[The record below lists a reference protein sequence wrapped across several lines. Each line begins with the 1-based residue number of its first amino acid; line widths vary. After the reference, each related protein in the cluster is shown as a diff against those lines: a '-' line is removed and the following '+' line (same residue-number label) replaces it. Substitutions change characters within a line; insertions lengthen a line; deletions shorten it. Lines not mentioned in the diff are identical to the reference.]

1 MEAATTGEIASPS
14 VVDLFVGCFLGA
26 WRYALST
33 SDKETPHE
41 CSRVPSSRLLSRG
54 S

>member
-26 WRYALST
+26 WRYALAN

-41 CSRVPSSRLLSRG
+41 WKARK
-54 S
+54 

>member
-1 MEAATTGEIASPS
+1 MEATTTGEIASPP
-14 VVDLFVGCFLGA
+14 VVDLFVALIGA

-41 CSRVPSSRLLSRG
+41 WKARK
-54 S
+54 